1 MDSISQRVAGVSR
14 EKSRAPG
21 RGTAPPG
28 DRLLAA
34 ALGLLAGI
42 ALIALVFPSVLVVIS
57 SFNASDFLTFPP
69 QGWSLRWY
77 TVMAGNWEVRASA
90 LLSLKVAG
98 LVVLIDLLLG
108 VPAAFP
114 LTRTRF
120 RGREAIMTFILSP
133 LMLPGLVIGIGLLFF
148 YMLMGFAL
156 SFPLLVVSHV
166 VVTMPFIVSMTSAR
180 LAVLDPAYEEAAL
193 SLGASQVQKFVH
205 VVLPQLW
212 PGIAAG
218 AAFAFLLSFDN
229 FTVSLFTASDRLRPL
244 PIVLFYLLR
253 YDINPLVGA
262 VSSLEIVLALVVL
275 LVGSRLLGLARVTQL
290 GRRVT

>member
-1 MDSISQRVAGVSR
+1 VDAVRI
-14 EKSRAPG
+14 
-21 RGTAPPG
+21 G
-28 DRLLAA
+28 DHLLTG
-34 ALGLLAGI
+34 ALGLLCI
-42 ALIALVFPSVLVVIS
+42 VALLGLVFPSLLVVVS
-57 SFNASDFLTFPP
+57 SFNASEFLTFPP

-77 TVMAGNWEVRASA
+77 AAMAGNWEVRQAA
-90 LLSLKVAG
+90 ALSLKVAL
-98 LVVLIDLLLG
+98 LVASIDLLLG

-114 LTRTRF
+114 LTRARF
-120 RGREAIMTFILSP
+120 RGREALMTFILSP

-148 YMLMGFAL
+148 YMLLGFAL
-156 SFPLLVVSHV
+156 SFPLLVISHV
-166 VVTMPFIVSMTSAR
+166 VVTLPFIVSMTSAR
-180 LAVLDPAYEEAAL
+180 LATLDPTYEEAAL

-253 YDINPLVGA
+253 YDINPMVGA
-262 VSSLEIVLALVVL
+262 VSSLEITLALVVL
-275 LVGSRLLGLARVTQL
+275 VVGSRLLGLARIAQT

>member
-1 MDSISQRVAGVSR
+1 MRRPRGPAG
-14 EKSRAPG
+14 
-21 RGTAPPG
+21 
-28 DRLLAA
+28 DLLLAA
-34 ALGLLAGI
+34 ALGALCAVSLL
-42 ALIALVFPSVLVVIS
+42 ALVFPSVLVVIT

-77 TVMAGNWEVRASA
+77 QAMAGNWEVRQAA
-90 LLSLKVAG
+90 TLSLKVAA
-98 LVVLIDLLLG
+98 LVVAIDLLLG

-114 LTRTRF
+114 LTRARF
-120 RGREAIMTFILSP
+120 RGRELLMTFILSP
-133 LMLPGLVIGIGLLFF
+133 LMLPGIVIGIGLLFF
-148 YMLMGFAL
+148 YMLLGLSL
-156 SFPLLVVSHV
+156 SFPLLVISHV
-166 VVTMPFIVSMTSAR
+166 VVTLPFIVSMTGAR
-180 LAVLDPAYEEAAL
+180 LATLDPTYEEAAL
-193 SLGASQVQKFVH
+193 NLGASQVQKFAH
-205 VVLPQLW
+205 IVLPQLW

-262 VSSLEIVLALVVL
+262 VSSLEIGLALLML
-275 LVGSRLLGLARVTQL
+275 LVGSRLLGLARLTQL

>member
-1 MDSISQRVAGVSR
+1 MRRPRVPAG
-14 EKSRAPG
+14 
-21 RGTAPPG
+21 
-28 DRLLAA
+28 DLLLAA
-34 ALGLLAGI
+34 ALGALCVVSLL
-42 ALIALVFPSVLVVIS
+42 ALVFPSVLVVIT

-77 TVMAGNWEVRASA
+77 QAMAGNWEVRQAA
-90 LLSLKVAG
+90 ILSLKVAA
-98 LVVLIDLLLG
+98 LVAAIDLLLG

-114 LTRTRF
+114 LTRARF
-120 RGREAIMTFILSP
+120 RGRELLMTFILSP
-133 LMLPGLVIGIGLLFF
+133 LMLPGIVIGIGLLFF
-148 YMLMGFAL
+148 YMLLGLSL
-156 SFPLLVVSHV
+156 SFPLLVISHV
-166 VVTMPFIVSMTSAR
+166 VVTLPFIVSMTSAR
-180 LAVLDPAYEEAAL
+180 LAIIDPTYEEAAL
-193 SLGASQVQKFVH
+193 NLGASQVQKFTH

-218 AAFAFLLSFDN
+218 GAFAFLLSFDN

-262 VSSLEIVLALVVL
+262 VSSLEIGLALLVL
-275 LVGSRLLGLARVTQL
+275 LVGSRLLGLVRLTQL

>member
-1 MDSISQRVAGVSR
+1 MRARRVPAD
-14 EKSRAPG
+14 A
-21 RGTAPPG
+21 
-28 DRLLAA
+28 LLAA
-34 ALGLLAGI
+34 VLGLLAGVS
-42 ALIALVFPSVLVVIS
+42 LVALVAPSVLVVVT
-57 SFNASDFLTFPP
+57 SFNASEFLTFPP

-77 TVMAGNWEVRASA
+77 AAMAGNWEVRQAAA
-90 LLSLKVAG
+90 LSFKLAA
-98 LVVLIDLLLG
+98 LVVAVDLLLG

-114 LTRTRF
+114 LTRARF
-120 RGREAIMTFILSP
+120 RGREALLTFILSP
-133 LMLPGLVIGIGLLFF
+133 LMLPGIVIGIGLLFF
-148 YMLMGFAL
+148 YMLLGLAL

-166 VVTMPFIVSMTSAR
+166 VVTLPFVVSMTSAR
-180 LAVLDPAYEEAAL
+180 LATLDPTYEEAAQG
-193 SLGASQVQKFVH
+193 LGASQVQKFVH

-262 VSSLEIVLALVVL
+262 VSSLEIGLALLVL
-275 LVGSRLLGLARVTQL
+275 LVGSRLLGLARVAQL
-290 GRRVT
+290 SRRVT

>member
-1 MDSISQRVAGVSR
+1 MTAAVR
-14 EKSRAPG
+14 ERPATPAAA
-21 RGTAPPG
+21 RRRTAPVG
-28 DRLLAA
+28 DRVLVAVLAVLCA
-34 ALGLLAGI
+34 I
-42 ALIALVFPSVLVVIS
+42 ALIGLVFPSLLVVIS

-77 TVMAGNWEVRASA
+77 AAMAGNWEVRQAA
-90 LLSLKVAG
+90 LLSLKVAT
-98 LVVLIDLLLG
+98 LVVIIDLLLG

-114 LTRTRF
+114 LTRARF
-120 RGREAIMTFILSP
+120 RGRDGLMTFILSP

-148 YMLMGFAL
+148 YMLMGLAV
-156 SFPLLVVSHV
+156 SFSLLVISHV
-166 VVTMPFIVSMTSAR
+166 VVTLPFIISMTSAR
-180 LAVLDPAYEEAAL
+180 LATLDQTYEDAAL
-193 SLGASQVQKFVH
+193 NLGASQVQKFIH

-262 VSSLEIVLALVVL
+262 VSSLEIGLALLIL

-290 GRRVT
+290 GRRVM

>member
-1 MDSISQRVAGVSR
+1 MRSAIDAGPVPGSAALR
-14 EKSRAPG
+14 RAA
-21 RGTAPPG
+21 APIG
-28 DRLLAA
+28 DRLLAV
-34 ALGLLAGI
+34 ALGILCAV
-42 ALIALVFPSVLVVIS
+42 ALVALVFPSLLVVVS
-57 SFNASDFLTFPP
+57 SFNASEFLTFPP

-77 TVMAGNWEVRASA
+77 AAMAASWEVRQSA
-90 LLSLKVAG
+90 ALSLKVAV
-98 LVVLIDLLLG
+98 LVVALDLVLG

-114 LTRTRF
+114 LTRARF
-120 RGREAIMTFILSP
+120 RGREALMTFILSP

-148 YMLMGFAL
+148 YLLLGLSL
-156 SFPLLVVSHV
+156 SFPLLVISHV
-166 VVTMPFIVSMTSAR
+166 VVTLPFIVSMTSAR
-180 LAVLDPAYEEAAL
+180 LATLDPAHEEAAL
-193 SLGASQVQKFVH
+193 NLGASQAQKFVH

-253 YDINPLVGA
+253 YDINPMVGA
-262 VSSLEIVLALVVL
+262 VSSLEIALVLIVL
-275 LVGSRLLGLARVTQL
+275 LVGSRLLGLARIAQV